1 MFDVIDNTAVQN
13 VVLNDTQTT
22 AAQAERAVAQAS
34 KSLTQV
40 LGLLESKRIA
50 WEEGAYRTSNQ
61 ALYAVLADCLSFAG
75 DLGDAALAKARSAAL
90 EAFYKERGYR
100 YKKEIPVATRVV
112 RAVFG
117 GIDCRRV
124 STYSL
129 VLREAQKQKVFVQN
143 LAQWIEDNG
152 GIQEIRLSQSV
163 TFVKPAAKVE
173 IARQTFD
180 TLPELASVKSEALSL
195 LADGD
200 FTGECCVLIAE
211 QAADGSFVVR
221 GLTRAGGA
229 VNAAFAALYAEQKK
243 AA

>member
-100 YKKEIPVATRVV
+100 YKKEIPVAT
-112 RAVFG
+112 
-117 GIDCRRV
+117 
-124 STYSL
+124 
-129 VLREAQKQKVFVQN
+129 QH
-143 LAQWIEDNG
+143 DNW
-152 GIQEIRLSQSV
+152 
-163 TFVKPAAKVE
+163 F
-173 IARQTFD
+173 
-180 TLPELASVKSEALSL
+180 
-195 LADGD
+195 
-200 FTGECCVLIAE
+200 
-211 QAADGSFVVR
+211 
-221 GLTRAGGA
+221 
-229 VNAAFAALYAEQKK
+229 
-243 AA
+243 